1 MKSALPLVS
10 IIIAAYKARE
20 CLAAAIES
28 VLSQQGVV
36 FELIV
41 IDGGSHDGTV
51 ELIKSYGEEIAAWI
65 SGPDQGVYDAW
76 NKGLGFAKGDW
87 IVFLGA
93 DDILMPGALACYQ
106 SFVAAHAQLDYVS
119 SRLRLV
125 NQNGF
130 SRVIGRPWSWG
141 VFKHYMNVAHVGS
154 WHHHRL
160 FQRYGGFDDRWAVCG
175 DYEFLLR
182 VGPALKAGFIDE
194 VLVEMAA
201 GGISESSTRGI
212 NETLQIKL
220 YWSSVSAIRAW
231 IDFIEAW
238 AKWHL
243 RRLFLRLLGF
253 RQGLI
258 AFWKYGRKWFA

>member
-1 MKSALPLVS
+1 MKSGSPLVS
-10 IIIAAYKARE
+10 IIIATYKARE
-20 CLAAAIES
+20 CLATAIES
-28 VLSQQGVV
+28 VLSQQGVG

-51 ELIKSYGEEIAAWI
+51 ELIKSYGDEIAAWI
-65 SGPDQGVYDAW
+65 SGPDQGIYDAW

-87 IVFLGA
+87 IAFLGA

-106 SFVAAHAQLDYVS
+106 SFVATHARLDYVS

-130 SRVIGRPWSWG
+130 SRVIGRPWAWG

-160 FQRYGGFDDRWAVCG
+160 FRRYGGFDDRLSICG

-201 GGISESSTRGI
+201 GGISQASTRGMR
-212 NETLQIKL
+212 ETLQVKL
-220 YWSSVSAIRAW
+220 NLSSISPISAWLEFCDA
-231 IDFIEAW
+231 
-238 AKWHL
+238 
-243 RRLFLRLLGF
+243 
-253 RQGLI
+253 
-258 AFWKYGRKWFA
+258 